1 METDSENNPMRP
13 KCNSDASQVFP
24 LRLSSFFYGQHGW
37 LERPSACWGHEFSTL
52 SRQDFYRRM
61 CVGLGENRF
70 ARPNVDLH
78 ETGKVCV
85 EVTGRAESVRICHNT
100 GMDLLIV
107 EDDEDFRMVAA
118 RWMARQGHR
127 VAEASDGRSAVD
139 MVSQR
144 HFDVAILDAHL
155 PDRSGIDLLLE
166 LKNRSEEIEIIVLT
180 GQATVETAVEAMKRG
195 ACDYLSKPFPLAELE
210 ERCLKAAERGNLRRE
225 GQRWKTLAERAQQSS
240 VLIGNSAEMKQVYRL
255 IERVGPTDAPV
266 LVFGETG
273 TGKELTARAIQRA
286 SRRIDQPF
294 VTVNC
299 AALPEQLVESE
310 LFGHEKGAFTGAVK
324 SRPGLFEI
332 ADQGTLFIDE
342 IGELPPSLQPKLLRV
357 LEDGSLRRVGS
368 TQERHVNV
376 RIIAATNR
384 DLTQE
389 VRENRF
395 REDLLYRINVMAITL
410 PPLRDHRS
418 DIPLLIRHF
427 LPGEWQIEADAES
440 LLTQYHWSGNVRQ
453 LRNVLERATILA
465 EGRMVTVD
473 DLPAE
478 IVNAFSQNE
487 FATETEDV
495 TDLESIERSHVQDVL
510 QRCDGNKA
518 QAARMLGIHRR
529 KLYRL
534 LERLGLATK

>member
-1 METDSENNPMRP
+1 
-13 KCNSDASQVFP
+13 
-24 LRLSSFFYGQHGW
+24 
-37 LERPSACWGHEFSTL
+37 
-52 SRQDFYRRM
+52 
-61 CVGLGENRF
+61 
-70 ARPNVDLH
+70 
-78 ETGKVCV
+78 
-85 EVTGRAESVRICHNT
+85 
-100 GMDLLIV
+100 MDLLIV
-107 EDDEDFRMVAA
+107 EDDDDFRTVAA

-127 VAEASDGRSAVD
+127 VAEASDAGSALELA
-139 MVSQR
+139 SHRQ
-144 HFDVAILDAHL
+144 FEVAILDANL

-166 LKNRSEEIEIIVLT
+166 LKSRSEEIEVIVLT

-210 ERCLKAAERGNLRRE
+210 ERCLKAAERGKLRRE
-225 GQRWKTLAERAQQSS
+225 GQRWKTLAERAQPAS

-310 LFGHEKGAFTGAVK
+310 LFGHEKGSFTGAVK

-342 IGELPPSLQPKLLRV
+342 IGELPPGLQPKLLRV

-384 DLTQE
+384 DLAHE
-389 VRENRF
+389 VKESRF

-427 LPGEWQIEADAES
+427 LHGEWQIEAEAES
-440 LLTQYHWSGNVRQ
+440 VLTRYNWSGNVRQ

-465 EGRMVTVD
+465 EGQLITVD
-473 DLPAE
+473 DLPADMVSSS
-478 IVNAFSQNE
+478 IPD
-487 FATETEDV
+487 DV
-495 TDLESIERSHVQDVL
+495 VAENREVTNLESIERSHVLEVL
-510 QRCDGNKA
+510 ERCEGNKA

-534 LERLGLATK
+534 MDRLGLATK

>member
-1 METDSENNPMRP
+1 
-13 KCNSDASQVFP
+13 
-24 LRLSSFFYGQHGW
+24 
-37 LERPSACWGHEFSTL
+37 
-52 SRQDFYRRM
+52 M
-61 CVGLGENRF
+61 CV
-70 ARPNVDLH
+70 
-78 ETGKVCV
+78 CV
-85 EVTGRAESVRICHNT
+85 SSRAEYVRICHNQE
-100 GMDLLIV
+100 MDILLV
-107 EDDEDFRMVAA
+107 EDDDEFRTIAA
-118 RWMARQGHR
+118 RWMVRRGHC
-127 VAEASDGRSAVD
+127 VAEASDGRSTLEL
-139 MVSQR
+139 VSQR
-144 HFDVAILDAHL
+144 QFDVAILDANL
-155 PDRSGIDLLLE
+155 PDRSGIDLLSDLRD
-166 LKNRSEEIEIIVLT
+166 KAEETEIIILT
-180 GQATVETAVEAMKRG
+180 GEATVETAVEAMKRG

-210 ERCLKAAERGNLRRE
+210 ERCLKAAERGKLRRE
-225 GQRWKTLAERAQQSS
+225 SQKWKTLAERMQQVP
-240 VLIGNSAEMKQVYRL
+240 VLIGNSPEMKRIYHL

-266 LVFGETG
+266 LIQGETG

-286 SRRIDQPF
+286 SRRAEQPF

-368 TQERHVNV
+368 TQERRVSV

-384 DLTQE
+384 DLAGE

-410 PPLRDHRS
+410 PSLRDHRS

-427 LPGEWQIEADAES
+427 LPPDWQIDPDAE
-440 LLTQYHWSGNVRQ
+440 LMLTRYDWMGNVRQ

-465 EGRMVTVD
+465 EEKVVTLD
-473 DLPAE
+473 DLPGDLINSLE
-478 IVNAFSQNE
+478 LNASPSEMPNP
-487 FATETEDV
+487 TN
-495 TDLESIERSHVQDVL
+495 LESIERSHVLDVL
-510 QRCDGNKA
+510 QRCEGNKT
-518 QAARMLGIHRR
+518 QAARMLGVHRR

-534 LERLGLATK
+534 LDRLGLVPK